1 MILVSL
7 SLTNVCAA
15 SNTRTSGLY
24 TYEFKGNGTLRIV
37 DFNWE
42 ASQGDI
48 YIPSMIDGYE
58 VAIIGERAFEVNK
71 PEDKSSKIIPTKL
84 TGSMIQSMS
93 WVDKYNAVDT
103 MTKVSMLSKAL
114 LDINIKYS
122 YGELRIIYD
131 SDKNRYKELESKVM
145 ENKK

>member
-1 MILVSL
+1 MKRIVALITCMIML
-7 SLTNVCAA
+7 SSISAFAA

-58 VAIIGERAFEVNK
+58 VDIIGERAFEVN
-71 PEDKSSKIIPTKL
+71 ESENIFL
-84 TGSMIQSMS
+84 RN
-93 WVDKYNAVDT
+93 KYDDAVKDI
-103 MTKVSMLSKAL
+103 VGVL
-114 LDINIKYS
+114 LAITA
-122 YGELRIIYD
+122 
-131 SDKNRYKELESKVM
+131 V
-145 ENKK
+145 